1 MHNTHIRTAAA
12 AATQPPRLAFTAL
25 VDYYCQRSF
34 IVRFWFRVRAYYQQH
49 FVKSQQTN
57 RNDDD
62 VIGVVTRSTA
72 TVTPPP
78 PSASLPVARPT
89 VDPHQHTTAAAHDD
103 LAAAD
108 MQSSNNNNNDQ
119 SSFSSS
125 DTDLDF
131 HDSDSRRRRLF
142 KAARARNCST
152 IRPAVGTGGMLH
164 THTLFSQLLRL

>member
-1 MHNTHIRTAAA
+1 M
-12 AATQPPRLAFTAL
+12 
-25 VDYYCQRSF
+25 
-34 IVRFWFRVRAYYQQH
+34 RFWFRVRTYCKQH
-49 FVKSQQTN
+49 FVQSQQTN
-57 RNDDD
+57 HQHDSDD
-62 VIGVVTRSTA
+62 VIGVVTRTRT
-72 TVTPPP
+72 TVTPTT

-89 VDPHQHTTAAAHDD
+89 VNPLQPTPTTAADHDD
-103 LAAAD
+103 EAAAD

-152 IRPAVGTGGMLH
+152 IRPAVGNGGRLH
-164 THTLFSQLLRL
+164 DIVQHLCR